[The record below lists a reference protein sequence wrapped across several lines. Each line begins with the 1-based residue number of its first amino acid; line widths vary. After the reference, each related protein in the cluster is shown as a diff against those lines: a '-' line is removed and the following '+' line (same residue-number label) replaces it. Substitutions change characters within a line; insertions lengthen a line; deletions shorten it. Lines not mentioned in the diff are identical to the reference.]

1 MRGIAA
7 SLLSLL
13 TTTSGAKHAGTL
25 VNSIDSQD
33 GKKEEI
39 VGELREIVN
48 ALGKLDAVRILPVDQ
63 EAEEHAKSHEDEG
76 ISQQLKDRKEMREME
91 EMLSGIGG
99 KAATTSGVEECR
111 NRLEKVFA
119 VFGMEEVL
127 PPTRI

>member
-1 MRGIAA
+1 M
-7 SLLSLL
+7 L

-25 VNSIDSQD
+25 VNSIETQD

-48 ALGKLDAVRILPVDQ
+48 ALGKLDAVRMLPVDE

-91 EMLSGIGG
+91 EMMSGVGG
-99 KAATTSGVEECR
+99 RAKKTSGVEECR
-111 NRLEKVFA
+111 ERLERVLA

-127 PPTRI
+127 PAGRI

>member
-1 MRGIAA
+1 
-7 SLLSLL
+7 LL